1 MGAPV
6 VLDTG
11 PLVAF
16 LDRND
21 PWHEWACAQVHEFT
35 EPLLTCEAVLSEC
48 AHLTASSDPASR
60 LLHSMLESGGL
71 RLAFDLNDHLQAIAQ
86 LMAKYQDVPMSL
98 ADACLVRMSEVHD
111 RSRVFTMDSDFKSYR
126 RNSRQTIPL
135 IYPAR

>member
-21 PWHEWACAQVHEFT
+21 PWHEWACAEMRELA

-48 AHLTASSDPASR
+48 AHLTAKSDPASR
-60 LLHSMLESGGL
+60 LLHEMLEGGGL
-71 RLAFDLNDHLQAIAQ
+71 RIAFNLSDHLRAIAN

-98 ADACLVRMSEVHD
+98 ADACLVRMSELHD
-111 RSRVFTMDSDFKSYR
+111 RSRVFSLDSDFKLYR

-135 IYPAR
+135 IYPAH